1 MKLRHRC
8 FPTNIAK
15 YLRTSFFIEYLQW
28 LLVSKQSVVMSP
40 HFFVMDLKVG
50 LFTIQSSWPITL
62 VRKSAPLFFSLL
74 IQVALCR
81 FMFFILKKPQI
92 NLLLPDSTTFAAALL
107 SLCKNK
113 VLPLIS
119 LGSESKGKYV
129 TSIYL
134 QVELVP
140 FSFSEK
146 FLWTEIFFPLMAKHV
161 TISNC

>member
-1 MKLRHRC
+1 
-8 FPTNIAK
+8 
-15 YLRTSFFIEYLQW
+15 
-28 LLVSKQSVVMSP
+28 MSP
-40 HFFVMDLKVG
+40 HFFIMDLKVE

-62 VRKSAPLFFSLL
+62 VRKSAPLLFSLL
-74 IQVALCR
+74 IQVAFR

-92 NLLLPDSTTFAAALL
+92 NLLLPDSTTFAATLL

-129 TSIYL
+129 TSTYL

-146 FLWTEIFFPLMAKHV
+146 FL
-161 TISNC
+161 